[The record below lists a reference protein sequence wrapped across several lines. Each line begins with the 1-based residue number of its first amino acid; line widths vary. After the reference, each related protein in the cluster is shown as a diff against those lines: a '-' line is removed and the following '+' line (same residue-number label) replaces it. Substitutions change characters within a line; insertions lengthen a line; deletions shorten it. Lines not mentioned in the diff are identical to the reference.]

1 MAPLARSGDA
11 ARRGAAQTAKHA
23 GSPPA
28 APPTQAAM
36 TAIAPCNLPADPA
49 TQAGGPHTASRF
61 DTYGAIHKAL
71 RQAMAHTLH
80 GLGALDA
87 NEDQE
92 RIAVL
97 DGVDA
102 LLGLMRSHLQHEN
115 DFVHTAIEARQPGG
129 SYRTAADHLQH
140 LEAIRDLE
148 DETHALRNAPPAQRP
163 MLAQRLY
170 RHLAAFVGENLVHM
184 QAEETDGNATL
195 WALYS
200 DDELLALH
208 DRLVAV
214 IPPAEMAV
222 VARWMGAA
230 LSVPELAQ
238 VLGDM
243 RRKAPTLAFEALLGI
258 ARAQLCERR
267 QAQLALALGA

>member
-1 MAPLARSGDA
+1 MTS
-11 ARRGAAQTAKHA
+11 TAL
-23 GSPPA
+23 
-28 APPTQAAM
+28 
-36 TAIAPCNLPADPA
+36 NLPADPA
-49 TQAGGPHTASRF
+49 THPGGPRTAPRF

-71 RQAMAHTLH
+71 RHAMAHTLH
-80 GLGALDA
+80 ALGAVDA
-87 NEDQE
+87 SDHQE
-92 RIAVL
+92 RNAAL

-102 LLGLMRSHLQHEN
+102 LLALMRSHLQHEN

-129 SYRTAADHLQH
+129 SARTAEDHLQH
-140 LEAIRDLE
+140 LEAIGDLE
-148 DETHALRNAPPAQRP
+148 HESRTLRVAPPAQRP
-163 MLAQRLY
+163 LLAQRLY

-200 DDELLALH
+200 DDELIALH

-238 VLGDM
+238 VFADM
-243 RRKAPTLAFEALLGI
+243 RSKAPAPAFEALLGI

-267 QAQLALALGA
+267 QAQLAQALGA

>member
-1 MAPLARSGDA
+1 
-11 ARRGAAQTAKHA
+11 
-23 GSPPA
+23 
-28 APPTQAAM
+28 M
-36 TAIAPCNLPADPA
+36 TAITPLNLAADPA
-49 TQAGGPHTASRF
+49 THPGGPHTAPRF
-61 DTYGAIHKAL
+61 DTYAAIHKAL

-87 NEDQE
+87 SEDPE
-92 RIAVL
+92 RSAVL
-97 DGVDA
+97 DGVGA
-102 LLGLMRSHLQHEN
+102 LLALLRSHLQHEN
-115 DFVHTAIEARQPGG
+115 DFVHTAIEARRPGG
-129 SYRTAADHLQH
+129 SCRTAADHLQH

-148 DETHALRNAPPAQRP
+148 DETRALREAPPAQRP
-163 MLAQRLY
+163 LLAQRLY

-200 DDELLALH
+200 DDELIALH
-208 DRLVAV
+208 DRLVAAV
-214 IPPAEMAV
+214 PPAEMAV

-243 RRKAPTLAFEALLGI
+243 RSKAPPPAYEALLGI

-267 QAQLALALGA
+267 QAQLAQALGA

>member
-1 MAPLARSGDA
+1 MNAN
-11 ARRGAAQTAKHA
+11 
-23 GSPPA
+23 
-28 APPTQAAM
+28 APP
-36 TAIAPCNLPADPA
+36 
-49 TQAGGPHTASRF
+49 RF
-61 DTYGAIHKAL
+61 DTYAAIHKAL

-80 GLGALDA
+80 ALGALDA
-87 NEDQE
+87 NEDQD
-92 RIAVL
+92 RSAVL
-97 DGVDA
+97 DGVDG
-102 LLGLMRSHLQHEN
+102 LLALMRSHVEHEN

-129 SYRTAADHLQH
+129 SARTAADHLQH

-148 DETHALRNAPPAQRP
+148 DESRTLRSAPPAQRP
-163 MLAQRLY
+163 LLAQRLY

-184 QAEETDGNATL
+184 QLEETEGNATL

-200 DDELLALH
+200 DDELIALH

-230 LSVPELAQ
+230 LSVPELAL
-238 VLGDM
+238 VFDDM
-243 RRKAPTLAFEALLGI
+243 RSKAPPPAFEALLGI

-267 QAQLALALGA
+267 WAQLAQALGRPAAPAATMA